1 MDDLSRRELVKRKT
15 PMNMAIVEVDPSLFT
30 ESLVGWL
37 EITSYITADRAGKA
51 PPLVDGAIPPLS
63 KSDLNTTNC
72 KKVAD
77 DAIFAFGITSA
88 LRADKAAFDKV
99 ERDLKAAYGD
109 NFPGSFAFWHF
120 KQEPDAK
127 PETLEDHIGM
137 IGKTLMDDG
146 HFEPK
151 DIWNAG
157 VRFLEKTRTSNFKV
171 EITPVL
177 AGWFRERWNE
187 IITQLKGQLIKP
199 EENIAP
205 IKEVLADTRNDEN
218 FIAAL
223 LLGSMLSVDMELTE
237 EYQGFLKSIS
247 RRV

>member
-1 MDDLSRRELVKRKT
+1 MDDNLKRELVQRKT
-15 PMNMAIVEVDPSLFT
+15 PMNIAITEVDPSLFV
-30 ESLVGWL
+30 ESLIPWL
-37 EITSYITADRAGKA
+37 EVTSYITADRNGKA
-51 PPLVDGAIPPLS
+51 PPLVDGKLPPLS
-63 KSDLNTTNC
+63 KSDLNTTTC

-77 DAIFAFGITSA
+77 DAVFSFSIASS
-88 LRADKAAFDKV
+88 LSADKAAFDKV
-99 ERDLKAAYGD
+99 ERDLTAAYGE

-120 KQEPDAK
+120 KQEQDAK

-137 IGKTLMDDG
+137 IGKTLMEDG
-146 HFEPK
+146 QFEPK

-157 VRFLEKTRTSNFKV
+157 VRFLEKTRTLNFKV
-171 EITPVL
+171 ELTPAL
-177 AGWFRERWNE
+177 AKWFREQWNT
-187 IITQLKGQLIKP
+187 IITQLKGQLVKP

-205 IKEVLADTRNDEN
+205 IKEVLDDPRNDEN

-223 LLGSMLSVDMELTE
+223 LLASMLAVDMELTE

>member
-1 MDDLSRRELVKRKT
+1 MDDSVKRELVKRKV
-15 PMNMAIVEVDPSLFT
+15 PMNIAITEVDPSLFI
-30 ESLVGWL
+30 ESLIGWL
-37 EITSYITADRAGKA
+37 EITSYITAERAGKA

-77 DAIFAFGITSA
+77 DAVFAFGMASA
-88 LRADKAAFDKV
+88 LKADKAAFDKV
-99 ERDLKAAYGD
+99 ERDLTTAYGD

-137 IGKTLMDDG
+137 IGKTLMEDG

-171 EITPVL
+171 ELTPAIAL
-177 AGWFRERWNE
+177 WFRERWTE
-187 IITQLKGQLIKP
+187 ITTQLKGLLIKP
-199 EENIAP
+199 DENSPP
-205 IKEVLADTRNDEN
+205 IKEVLADPRNDEN

-223 LLGSMLSVDMELTE
+223 LLASMLSVDMELTE